1 MNNFQGEIFYY
12 FLIFCKSKIPIKYK
26 EWWPDP
32 ESNWGHKDFQSFA
45 LPTELSGLV
54 KFERLN
60 YNSVTLKYLETK
72 GLILSIKLLKANL
85 LKKNLLTVS
94 INYFKKQIKYKV

>member
-1 MNNFQGEIFYY
+1 
-12 FLIFCKSKIPIKYK
+12 
-26 EWWPDP
+26 
-32 ESNWGHKDFQSFA
+32 
-45 LPTELSGLV
+45 
-54 KFERLN
+54 LN

-72 GLILSIKLLKANL
+72 GLILLIKLLKANL